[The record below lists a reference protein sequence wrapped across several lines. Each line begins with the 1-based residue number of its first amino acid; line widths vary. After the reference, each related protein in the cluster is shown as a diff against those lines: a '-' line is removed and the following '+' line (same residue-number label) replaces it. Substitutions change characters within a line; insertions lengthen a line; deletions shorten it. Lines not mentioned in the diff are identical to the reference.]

1 MSVDASD
8 LYSIERKLERVAD
21 ELRRRNEIEAQ
32 KLDLL
37 KQIEKNPIRTRSRPM
52 TVIQYCREKTNVR
65 ELVIIREGGWVTCA
79 AFIDHEDLFRLPP
92 SIARAE
98 VIGEEC
104 GQIRLANREGGFED
118 APCVYL
124 DI

>member
-32 KLDLL
+32 KLDQL
-37 KQIEKNPIRTRSRPM
+37 KQIDKNFS
-52 TVIQYCREKTNVR
+52 
-65 ELVIIREGGWVTCA
+65 
-79 AFIDHEDLFRLPP
+79 
-92 SIARAE
+92 RAE

>member
-1 MSVDASD
+1 
-8 LYSIERKLERVAD
+8 
-21 ELRRRNEIEAQ
+21 
-32 KLDLL
+32 
-37 KQIEKNPIRTRSRPM
+37 M
-52 TVIQYCREKTNVR
+52 TVSEYCRHEAKWR
-65 ELVIIREGGWVTCA
+65 DLVIIRKGGWVTCSA
-79 AFIDHEDLFRLPP
+79 YIDHEDLFRLPP

>member
-37 KQIEKNPIRTRSRPM
+37 KQIEK
-52 TVIQYCREKTNVR
+52 
-65 ELVIIREGGWVTCA
+65 
-79 AFIDHEDLFRLPP
+79 DL
-92 SIARAE
+92 SNKDKE
-98 VIGEEC
+98 
-104 GQIRLANREGGFED
+104 
-118 APCVYL
+118 
-124 DI
+124 

>member
-1 MSVDASD
+1 
-8 LYSIERKLERVAD
+8 
-21 ELRRRNEIEAQ
+21 
-32 KLDLL
+32 
-37 KQIEKNPIRTRSRPM
+37 M
-52 TVIQYCREKTNVR
+52 TVIQYCREKTNVH

-79 AFIDHEDLFRLPP
+79 AFIDHEDLFRLPA

>member
-37 KQIEKNPIRTRSRPM
+37 KRIEKNLSNKDK
-52 TVIQYCREKTNVR
+52 E
-65 ELVIIREGGWVTCA
+65 
-79 AFIDHEDLFRLPP
+79 
-92 SIARAE
+92 
-98 VIGEEC
+98 
-104 GQIRLANREGGFED
+104 
-118 APCVYL
+118 
-124 DI
+124 

>member
-37 KQIEKNPIRTRSRPM
+37 KQIEKN
-52 TVIQYCREKTNVR
+52 
-65 ELVIIREGGWVTCA
+65 
-79 AFIDHEDLFRLPP
+79 
-92 SIARAE
+92 
-98 VIGEEC
+98 
-104 GQIRLANREGGFED
+104 
-118 APCVYL
+118 
-124 DI
+124 

>member
-37 KQIEKNPIRTRSRPM
+37 KQIEKILSNKDK
-52 TVIQYCREKTNVR
+52 E
-65 ELVIIREGGWVTCA
+65 
-79 AFIDHEDLFRLPP
+79 
-92 SIARAE
+92 
-98 VIGEEC
+98 
-104 GQIRLANREGGFED
+104 
-118 APCVYL
+118 
-124 DI
+124 

>member
-37 KQIEKNPIRTRSRPM
+37 KQVEKNLSNKDK
-52 TVIQYCREKTNVR
+52 E
-65 ELVIIREGGWVTCA
+65 
-79 AFIDHEDLFRLPP
+79 
-92 SIARAE
+92 
-98 VIGEEC
+98 
-104 GQIRLANREGGFED
+104 
-118 APCVYL
+118 
-124 DI
+124 